1 MSTQG
6 ARLRLSQQRN
16 GANSSSPM
24 PLCSCVAAWLAQLSK
39 FVGSVVCGDFVGF
52 SKRGAIEVHPQLCA
66 HNHSRGVAIPICQM
80 PVFPEG

>member
-6 ARLRLSQQRN
+6 ARLRPSLQRN

-24 PLCSCVAAWLAQLSK
+24 PLCSCVAAWLAQLGK
-39 FVGSVVCGDFVGF
+39 FVDSVVCGDFVGF
-52 SKRGAIEVHPQLCA
+52 SKRGVIDIHRQLCA
-66 HNHSRGVAIPICQM
+66 HNRSRGVATPICQM